1 MKLKRTS
8 IALLMALSIANSQ
21 VNAITPSKLTTLF
34 ALQAE
39 DEIQEMGVLRSVED
53 SEYPFVTV
61 TVEFVERKFSESFTI
76 NLEEVKNVNMAI
88 LNKWK
93 GKYVSFGYISESSNA
108 LLDLKV
114 KGKSIF
120 EDDAVEIGPES
131 KTITGILKGAK
142 QVTGGDV
149 PDVISING
157 ITFEFF
163 ITPEMVKANGKTV
176 TAIYEERTENTI
188 KRIKVLK

>member
-1 MKLKRTS
+1 MKLKHTS

-21 VNAITPSKLTTLF
+21 VNAMTPSKLTTLF

-76 NLEEVKNVNMAI
+76 NLEEVKNINMAI

-93 GKYVSFGYISESSNA
+93 GKYVSFGYVSESSNA
-108 LLDLKV
+108 LLDIKFR
-114 KGKSIF
+114 GKSLLGD
-120 EDDAVEIGPES
+120 EAVEVGPES

-142 QVTGGDV
+142 QATGGDV

-157 ITFEFF
+157 TTFEFF
-163 ITPEMVKANGKTV
+163 ITPEMVNANGKTV